1 MVDMAKTLSI
11 HVVAEGVEDHQTAE
25 ILDAMGVQHAQG
37 YLFAKP
43 MEAAEMTRMLG

>member
-1 MVDMAKTLSI
+1 MVGMAKTLSI

-43 MEAAEMTRMLG
+43 METAEMTQMLG

>member
-1 MVDMAKTLSI
+1 MVGMAKTMSF

-37 YLFAKP
+37 YLVCR
-43 MEAAEMTRMLG
+43 THGDR